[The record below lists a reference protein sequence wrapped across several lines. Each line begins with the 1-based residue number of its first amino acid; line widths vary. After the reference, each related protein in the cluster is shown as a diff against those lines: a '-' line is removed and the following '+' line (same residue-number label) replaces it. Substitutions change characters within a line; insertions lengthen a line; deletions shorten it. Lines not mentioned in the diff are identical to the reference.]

1 MPRVLNYNF
10 DCSIILSVDVTD
22 DTVYGTKH
30 VNNILIQHSTVIAPD
45 NITPPW
51 FIKANITPTMIATF
65 AALIATGLLKYI
77 GNASLR
83 FIDVHLSEGNS

>member
-1 MPRVLNYNF
+1 VPRVLDYNF
-10 DCSIILSVDVTD
+10 DCSIILSVAVTD

-30 VNNILIQHSTVIAPD
+30 VSIIFIQHSTVMAPD

-51 FIKANITPTMIATF
+51 FINANITPTMIATF
-65 AALIATGLLKYI
+65 AALIATGLLKNI